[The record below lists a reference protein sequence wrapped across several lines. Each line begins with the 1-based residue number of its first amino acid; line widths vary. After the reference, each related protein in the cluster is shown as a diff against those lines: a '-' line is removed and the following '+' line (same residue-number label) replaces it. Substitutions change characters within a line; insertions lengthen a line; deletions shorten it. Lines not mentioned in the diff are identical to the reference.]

1 MNISIEKTIEQV
13 KILLLIGITIL
24 IGQKVKMGS
33 NMILLE
39 SIPGMFAIMF
49 IALVSLKIKE
59 LIPKMKI
66 PAFAWASLIGLL
78 LSMPASPISESFL
91 SMTSKVDFLAIGTC
105 ILAVAGISVGNKLT
119 DLKKMSW
126 KILIIAFIVFIGT
139 FFGSAIIS
147 QIILKAQGII

>member
-1 MNISIEKTIEQV
+1 MNISMEKTIEQV
-13 KILLLIGITIL
+13 KILLLIGIAIL

-33 NMILLE
+33 NMILVE
-39 SIPGMFAIMF
+39 SIPGMLAIIF
-49 IALVSLKIKE
+49 IAIISLKIKE
-59 LIPKMKI
+59 LMPKVKI

-78 LSMPASPISESFL
+78 LSMPASPIRESFL

-139 FFGSAIIS
+139 FFGSAMIS
-147 QIILKAQGII
+147 QVILKAQGII